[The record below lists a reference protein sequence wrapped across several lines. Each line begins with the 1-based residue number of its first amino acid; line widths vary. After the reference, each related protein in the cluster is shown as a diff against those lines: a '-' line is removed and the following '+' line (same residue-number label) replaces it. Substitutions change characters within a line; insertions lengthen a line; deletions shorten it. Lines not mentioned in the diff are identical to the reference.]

1 MKTRILTQTNKVAAF
16 GIISLTTIAATLGT
30 TLVVTPTASAE
41 GFSLFQQVRN
51 LFGDNQDSKKG
62 GNSLQAV
69 IGRGDAEIIRRLSS
83 LQQLATLI
91 NNATHLSATDKTTL
105 TNEVNAEISSL
116 TALKTKLDSEK
127 TLTAARNDLRDIV
140 TEYRVYALV
149 APKIHLIKQA
159 DDIQATD
166 DRLTELAA
174 KLQTRIA
181 AEKTAGKD
189 VSTLTTK
196 LTDMNAQIAAAQN
209 IVGNI
214 ESKVI
219 SLQPSDYNSDH
230 KLLAGYSDQLKTAH
244 ADDQAAYAD
253 AKSIVETLKTL

>member
-1 MKTRILTQTNKVAAF
+1 MKTRILTQTNKTAVFA
-16 GIISLTTIAATLGT
+16 IISLTTIAATLGT
-30 TLVVTPTASAE
+30 TLVITPTASAE
-41 GFSLFQQVRN
+41 GFNLFQQVRN

-69 IGRGDAEIIRRLSS
+69 IGRGDAEIIRRLST

-116 TALKTKLDSEK
+116 TTLKTKLDSEK
-127 TLTAARNDLRDIV
+127 TLTAARSDVRDIV

-159 DDIQATD
+159 DDIQVAN

-181 AEKTAGKD
+181 TEKAAGKD
-189 VSTLTTK
+189 VSALTTK

-209 IVGNI
+209 IAGNI

-219 SLQPSDYNSDH
+219 GLQPSDYNSDH
-230 KLLAGYSDQLKTAH
+230 KLLAGYNDQLKTAH